1 MKDGEKDMK
10 LQNKVAIVTG
20 GAQGLGK
27 AYVLG
32 FVDEGAK
39 VVVADINEKAAQAT
53 AEEVVK
59 KGGEAL
65 AIRTDVS
72 NQNETEEMAT
82 KTIKRFGRIDILVN
96 NAAILDRIP
105 IKQAPFFE
113 LEPSEWDRTWNVN
126 VKGPFLCCRAAF
138 PYMKK
143 QGGGKIITISSTHFY
158 RGMTENR
165 HRVHYVSQKGAI
177 IGFTRALAR
186 ELGEYNINVNCIAP
200 GAIVS
205 EDSPNPS
212 ALASRKKAAER
223 RALKRVLYPNDL
235 VGTAVFLASSMSDSI
250 TGVTIVV
257 DAGDIMV

>member
-1 MKDGEKDMK
+1 MK
-10 LQNKVAIVTG
+10 LENKVAVVTG

-27 AYVLG
+27 AYVMG
-32 FVDEGAK
+32 FIGEGAK
-39 VVVADINEKAAQAT
+39 VVIADIDEDAANAT
-53 AEEVVK
+53 AKDVSK
-59 KGGEAL
+59 QGGGAL

-72 NQNETEEMAT
+72 VQHETEEMAR
-82 KTIKRFGRIDILVN
+82 KTVERFGRIDILVN
-96 NAAILDRIP
+96 NAAILDRVP

-126 VKGPFLCCRAAF
+126 VKGPFLCCRAVF

-143 QGGGKIITISSTHFY
+143 QGGGKIINISSTHFY

-165 HRVHYVSQKGAI
+165 HLVHYVSQKGAI

-223 RALKRVLYPNDL
+223 RAIKRVLYPNDL

-257 DAGDIMV
+257 DGGDIMV